1 MRLRSN
7 KTKHRPPKQTD
18 PDAVLLAS
26 SPPPLLRRTKRD
38 YTLLQNNHSI
48 IPFDH
53 VTQPQEKEVL
63 LAGMSSAASS
73 VVLELPC
80 HPSNTSNK
88 SSTSLSTWQSL
99 PTHKFK
105 PIYTHQ
111 FFIEERIKGYRPTTS
126 GEHEMLS
133 ILPQRTP
140 IHPSFALHGT
150 ARYELSIAVRLA
162 PSGRGC
168 CIVVS
173 VGNVK
178 EGFNMNQVR
187 EALDLSREER
197 RKEEVIRVDSEEEL
211 VAGRKRRRNDATTDG
226 GNKVRRVMIHP
237 AGIRRSH
244 RRRNIHQVSSDESE
258 EEDVVVVRR
267 SGRTCF
273 PSKKRV
279 LYSIEEG
286 EVVDS
291 ASLETATTTNAASK
305 APSNKIH
312 NQYPSYQTP
321 AFTRGMSLQSCE
333 SIQSSSTGDI
343 CLDGGKMR
351 IETIVKHL
359 MRGLPKVRAVLLY
372 DGENYSPV
380 QDSDGTIQSLSST
393 IKAMESVTNDYLDE
407 PIGTLV
413 DSHDYTADKRPM
425 TLEGSGGIEDPTTI
439 TRDARFVI
447 SLADMKQDE
456 MARRYHDEVEK
467 LAPWWIET
475 ADCVNMGLTG
485 GISHKGEGTGH
496 WKVLYLFE
504 RHVVDAGPKRR
515 GRPPK
520 HLSKP
525 SEGTSISGT
534 KRRGRPHV
542 PSGVKRR
549 GRPPKYLSTQSKQQ
563 VPPSS
568 SNKTMYSLA
577 GYMTIL
583 FHGKKMVICQV
594 LILPPYQR
602 SGHGMEL
609 MLAAYKKVAH
619 STAHSSPRKPLQT
632 ISQIDVELPGTAF
645 VSLRNRVDY
654 ELVSDMLAKLKKPN
668 IYDVPKEYAQPD
680 IEGLKFTSLPDPYA
694 AKIAT
699 DLKIIPRQVQIAYEI
714 WLLKEIDAYIKTKL
728 NLTEGVAEMNEQI
741 AELEAHYKSIV
752 KRSLLRETRKANEKF
767 DSLSIEEQQEKLEL
781 SFVSTVCHYRN
792 IIM

>member
-1 MRLRSN
+1 
-7 KTKHRPPKQTD
+7 
-18 PDAVLLAS
+18 
-26 SPPPLLRRTKRD
+26 
-38 YTLLQNNHSI
+38 
-48 IPFDH
+48 
-53 VTQPQEKEVL
+53 
-63 LAGMSSAASS
+63 MSSAASS
-73 VVLELPC
+73 IVLELPC
-80 HPSNTSNK
+80 HPSKRNTTSNK
-88 SSTSLSTWQSL
+88 PSSTSSLSAWQSL

-111 FFIEERIKGYRPTTS
+111 FFIEERIKGYRPTNS

-133 ILPQRTP
+133 ILPQTTP

-173 VGNVK
+173 VGKVL

-187 EALDLSREER
+187 EALDLSREEKR
-197 RKEEVIRVDSEEEL
+197 NEEVIHVDSDEVL
-211 VAGRKRRRNDATTDG
+211 VAGRKRRRNDTTTDR
-226 GNKVRRVMIHP
+226 GNKVRRVMINP
-237 AGIRRSH
+237 TGIRRSH
-244 RRRNIHQVSSDESE
+244 RQVSSDESE

-291 ASLETATTTNAASK
+291 ASLETATTTAASK
-305 APSNKIH
+305 TPTNKI
-312 NQYPSYQTP
+312 QYPSYQTP
-321 AFTRGMSLQSCE
+321 AFTRSMSLQSCE

-525 SEGTSISGT
+525 SKDSSISG
-534 KRRGRPHV
+534 P
-542 PSGVKRR
+542 KRR
-549 GRPPKYLSTQSKQQ
+549 GRPPKMLKFAQHVAPSGSKPSKQQ